1 MKLAIQLLEQKNNY
15 LVQFKKIGDFE
26 CRRLQSGDYSHIE
39 QFYYSRQIILDA
51 IGHIDEHLKRYNP
64 KNISKN
70 HKETVL
76 ELLQKNREIIKSIL
90 QKDMLIHSYLNDLQY
105 DVVEDQIA

>member
-64 KNISKN
+64 KNISES
-70 HKETVL
+70 HKETVFGASSKKPRNHKIHFTKRYVDSF
-76 ELLQKNREIIKSIL
+76 LLKRL
-90 QKDMLIHSYLNDLQY
+90 A
-105 DVVEDQIA
+105 V